1 MDFIVPDWREEIQFA
16 SARKNT
22 ITQLR
27 RRGSKLA
34 VVTATQHGVG
44 LRIQTQNL
52 RFYLTAG
59 ADDVPAEETHVIQ
72 TRQKPTLAAW
82 NDGKVKLKQWLKG
95 DQIAV
100 ADPLTITRT
109 WRGSFSFAEEDRDAG
124 VNGLRQPQLGAIYS
138 VLGHLQ
144 LPSDMGIVVL
154 PTGTGKTET
163 MLAVLVANQC
173 RKLLVIVPSDALRTQ
188 IAEKFITLGLLKQFG
203 IVGAAANY
211 PAVGVMR
218 QSFTDPAD
226 LERFITQS
234 NVLVATMAI
243 LQTLNSAELK
253 HLATE
258 CSHVFI
264 DEAHHVKAA
273 SWQYVKD
280 HFDGRKVLQFTATP
294 FRNDGQR
301 LEGNILFNF
310 PLSEAQRQGYYK
322 TIEFKPVSIFKP
334 ELADQAIA
342 DVAIAR
348 LREDLLAGHNH
359 MLMARCATKERARQ
373 VYKLYAP
380 HADLQPVLLY
390 SGMAGA
396 KEILSQIVGRQTRII
411 VCVDML
417 GEGFDLPELKIAAFH
432 DIRKSLPITLQ
443 LAGRFTRTKFDEQLG
458 NACFIAN
465 IADPNVGDELDDL
478 YASDSNWNQLLANM
492 GQARINEAV
501 DFNKLLAGF
510 SKLDEANL
518 PLQNIKV
525 KLSTVVYRNP
535 TDTWYPANFTAG
547 LPDYE
552 RAFYKFNDLNRDEK
566 LLLIL
571 TAHQQGV
578 DWLDSK
584 EVYQLTWRIIVVFWD
599 TRLNLLF
606 INSSDNGSL
615 YEPLAQAIIGKG
627 AQLIKGVDVFKTFD
641 GMHRINLQNVGLR
654 NHLGKDIRFRM
665 LVGRDLEDA
674 VSQLEQQKGEK
685 AFVMGTGYENGKQR
699 NQGAS
704 YKGRI
709 WLMREND
716 LSVFTKWCTKIGTQ
730 LLDPTIDPNQ
740 FLKDTVVSVYV
751 REFPASDPVWIDWHE
766 DLYAESEAYYK
777 FRLGSEQVDLSCA
790 TLELTGAASSTTV
803 DFTLASDTQHATFRI
818 TLQEA
823 GELGALYP
831 HYAITQVAG
840 PEVHA
845 IYGRREVAAAQFLQ
859 QLPPTVWF
867 ADGSSVRGND
877 HLALKQSIGLFPAKA
892 IEAWD
897 WTGVDLSAE
906 SQGVLPI
913 TTSIQYHVIQKLQQD
928 DYDII
933 YDDDS
938 SGEAADV
945 VTIKL
950 HPDKIAVELF
960 HLKYA
965 QNGKVGN
972 AVKNLYEVCGQT
984 QRSVHW
990 KHRRP
995 ETLFQH
1001 LLRRDPKTEKGVSR
1015 SRLEKGTLQELENLK
1030 RLAKRRLPVEFSF
1043 IIVQPSI
1050 SQAKVGDEILKLLGV
1065 TQNFVHDLAGVPLRV
1080 IASA

>member
-1 MDFIVPDWREEIQFA
+1 M
-16 SARKNT
+16 S
-22 ITQLR
+22 L
-27 RRGSKLA
+27 
-34 VVTATQHGVG
+34 
-44 LRIQTQNL
+44 
-52 RFYLTAG
+52 YLTA
-59 ADDVPAEETHVIQ
+59 DPNDLPAEETYIIQ

-82 NDGKVKLKQWLKG
+82 NNGKIKLKQWLKG
-95 DQIAV
+95 DRAAA
-100 ADPLTITRT
+100 ADPATITHT
-109 WRGSFSFAEEDRDAG
+109 WRGNFAFVEEDRDAG

-138 VLGHLQ
+138 VLGHLK
-144 LPSDMGIVVL
+144 LPVDTGIVVL

-163 MLAVLVANQC
+163 MLAVLIANQC
-173 RKLLVIVPSDALRTQ
+173 QKLLVIVPSDALRTQ
-188 IAEKFITLGLLKQFG
+188 IAEKFIMLGLLKEFG
-203 IVGAAANY
+203 IVGSAASY
-211 PAVGVMR
+211 PAVGIMR
-218 QSFTDPAD
+218 QSFADPA
-226 LERFITQS
+226 EFEQFVRQS
-234 NVLVATMAI
+234 NVVVATMAI
-243 LQTLNSAELK
+243 LQTLSPAQLK

-264 DEAHHVKAA
+264 DEAHHVKAT

-322 TIEFKPVSIFKP
+322 TIEFKPVSVFKP

-342 DVAIAR
+342 DVALAR
-348 LREDLLAGHNH
+348 LREDLAAGHNH
-359 MLMARCATKERARQ
+359 ILMARCSTKERARQ

-380 HADLQPVLLY
+380 HADLNPVLLY

-396 KEILSQIVGRQTRII
+396 KETLSRIVGRQARII
-411 VCVDML
+411 VCVNML

-465 IADPNVGDELDDL
+465 IADPDVGEELDDL
-478 YASDSNWNQLLANM
+478 YASDANWNQLLANM
-492 GQARINEAV
+492 GQARISEAV

-510 SKLDEANL
+510 SKLDEAKL
-518 PLQNIKV
+518 PIANIKI

-535 TDTWYPANFTAG
+535 TDTWHPANFAAG
-547 LPDYE
+547 LPDYDK
-552 RAFYKFNDLNRDEK
+552 AFYKFDDLNRDDK

-606 INSSDNGSL
+606 INSSDNSSL

-627 AQLIKGVDVFKTFD
+627 AQLIRGVDVFKTFD
-641 GMHRINLQNVGLR
+641 GLHRINLQNVGLR
-654 NHLGKDIRFRM
+654 NHLGKNIRFRM
-665 LVGRDLEDA
+665 LVGRDLEEA
-674 VSQLEQQKGEK
+674 VSLLEQQKGEK
-685 AFVMGTGYENGKQR
+685 TFVMGTGYENGKQR

-709 WLMREND
+709 WLMRENN
-716 LSVFTKWCTKIGTQ
+716 LSVFTKWCSKIGKQ
-730 LLDPTIDPNQ
+730 LLDNSIDPNQ
-740 FLKDTVVSVYV
+740 FLKATLVPVYV
-751 REFPASDPVWIDWHE
+751 REFPPSDPVWIDWHE
-766 DLYAESEAYYK
+766 DLYAESEVYYK
-777 FRLGSEQVDLSCA
+777 FRLGTELVDLSCA
-790 TLELTGAASSTTV
+790 TLELTGAFSSTTV
-803 DFTLASDTQHATFRI
+803 DFVLASDTQQTTFRI

-823 GELGALYP
+823 GEPGAMYP
-831 HYAITQVAG
+831 HYAVTQLTG
-840 PEVHA
+840 PVTHA
-845 IYGRREVAAAQFLQ
+845 VYGRREVEAAQFLQ
-859 QLPPTVWF
+859 QFPPTVWF
-867 ADGSSVRGND
+867 ADGSSVQGND
-877 HLALKQSIGLFPAKA
+877 HLALKQSIGLFPAAA

-897 WTGVDLSAE
+897 WTGVDISAE

-913 TTSIQYHVIQKLQQD
+913 TDSVQYRVIQELQQE

-950 HPDKIAVELF
+950 HADKIAVELF

-965 QNGKVGN
+965 QKGKVGK

-995 ETLFQH
+995 EALFQH
-1001 LLRRDPKTEKGVSR
+1001 LLRRDPKTKKGVSR
-1015 SRLEKGTLQELENLK
+1015 SRLEKGTLQDLENLK
-1030 RLAKRRLPVEFSF
+1030 RLAKRQLPVEFAF

-1050 SQAKVGDEILKLLGV
+1050 SQANVGDEILKLLGV

-1080 IASA
+1080 IGSA

>member
-1 MDFIVPDWREEIQFA
+1 MDFVLPDWRKETQFI
-16 SARKNT
+16 SGRKNT
-22 ITQLR
+22 ITRLLQ
-27 RRGSKLA
+27 RGGKLDSA
-34 VVTATQHGVG
+34 TATQHLMG
-44 LRIQTQNL
+44 LSIQTKDRNY
-52 RFYLTAG
+52 YLTSDAS
-59 ADDVPAEETHVIQ
+59 DVPMEEAYVVQ
-72 TRQKPTLAAW
+72 TWQKPTLVAW
-82 NDGKVKLKQWLKG
+82 NEGRIKIKHWLKG
-95 DQIAV
+95 DQVDA
-100 ADPLTITRT
+100 ADPMVIMHT
-109 WRGSFSFAEEDRDAG
+109 WHRNFSFVEEDRDAG

-138 VLGHLQ
+138 VLGHLK
-144 LPSDMGIVVL
+144 LPSDTGIVVL

-163 MLAVLVANQC
+163 MLALLVANQC
-173 RKLLVIVPSDALRTQ
+173 QKLLVIVPSDALRIQ
-188 IAEKFITLGLLKQFG
+188 IAEKFITLGLLKEFG
-203 IVGAAANY
+203 IVGRGANY
-211 PAVGVMR
+211 PAVGIMR
-218 QSFTDPAD
+218 QSFANPDD
-226 LERFITQS
+226 FERFVVQS
-234 NVLVATMAI
+234 NVVVATMAI
-243 LQTLNSAELK
+243 LQTLSSAELK
-253 HLATE
+253 YIAKA

-273 SWQYVKD
+273 SWQYVKN

-310 PLSEAQRQGYYK
+310 PLSEAQLQGYYK

-334 ELADQAIA
+334 ELVDQAIA
-342 DVAIAR
+342 DIAITR
-348 LREDLLAGHNH
+348 LREDLVAGHNH
-359 MLMARCATKERARQ
+359 ILMARCATKERARQ
-373 VYKLYAP
+373 VYKLYVP
-380 HADLQPVLLY
+380 HTDLHPVLLY
-390 SGMAGA
+390 SGIPGSR
-396 KEILSQIVGRQTRII
+396 EILRQIVERRSRII

-465 IADPNVGDELDDL
+465 IADPDVGDELDDL
-478 YASDSNWNQLLANM
+478 YARDANWNQLLANM
-492 GQARINEAV
+492 GQARIDEAV
-501 DFNKLLAGF
+501 DFNRLLAGF
-510 SKLDEANL
+510 SKLDESKIPIA
-518 PLQNIKV
+518 NIKI
-525 KLSTVVYRNP
+525 KLSAVVYRNP
-535 TDTWYPANFTAG
+535 TDTWHPANFTAG
-547 LPDYE
+547 LPDYDK
-552 RAFYKFNDLNRDEK
+552 AFYQFNDLNRDNK
-566 LLLIL
+566 LQLIL
-571 TAHQQGV
+571 TAHQHGV

-606 INSSDNGSL
+606 IHSSDNSSL

-627 AQLIKGVDVFKTFD
+627 AQLIRGVDVFKTFD
-641 GMHRINLQNVGLR
+641 GLHRINLQNVGLR
-654 NHLGKDIRFRM
+654 NHMGKDIRFRM
-665 LVGRDLEDA
+665 LVGRDLEEA
-674 VSQLEQQKGEK
+674 VSLLEQQKGEK

-704 YKGRI
+704 YKGRV

-716 LSVFTKWCTKIGTQ
+716 LSVFTKWCTKIGKQ

-740 FLKDTVVSVYV
+740 FLKATLVPTYV

-766 DLYAESEAYYK
+766 DLYTESEVYYK
-777 FRLGSEQVDLSCA
+777 FQLANELVDLSCV
-790 TLELTGAASSTTV
+790 TLESTDANSSTTV
-803 DFTLASDTQHATFRI
+803 DFTLVSDNQQATFRL

-823 GELGALYP
+823 GEPGAMYP
-831 HYAITQVAG
+831 HYAITQMSG

-845 IYGRREVAAAQFLQ
+845 VFGRQKFTAAQFLQ
-859 QLPPTVWF
+859 HFPPTVWF

-877 HLALKQSIGLFPAKA
+877 HIVLRHSIGLFPASD
-892 IEAWD
+892 IETWD

-913 TTSIQYHVIQKLQQD
+913 INSVQYRVIQVLQRS

-938 SGEAADV
+938 KGEAADV

-950 HPDKIAVELF
+950 HPNKIAVELF

-965 QNGKVGN
+965 QKGKIGN

-990 KHRRP
+990 RHRRP
-995 ETLFQH
+995 EALFQH

-1050 SQAKVGDEILKLLGV
+1050 SGAKVGDEILKLLGV

-1080 IASA
+1080 IGSP